1 MTPRV
6 DGGAIS
12 LPCSRAVSI
21 CPRRPGWEGT
31 GSGKWVFLRVRVSQP
46 FGRTEEQVHG
56 VYSVNEGMTSVMGH
70 RIQAA
75 GEAGAAVW
83 GKHSD
88 LGRASRTGNHT
99 SNTHF
104 PNLLTLAKTD

>member
-31 GSGKWVFLRVRVSQP
+31 GSGKWVFLRVRVSQD
-46 FGRTEEQVHG
+46 GRTEEQVHG
-56 VYSVNEGMTSVMGH
+56 VYSGNEGMTSVMGH

-75 GEAGAAVW
+75 GEARAAVW